1 MRWDYEKGYREGQK
15 EAIQTVLKII
25 ENDNSKEDLNEIKRN
40 VEFLMGVYDNIHS
53 MYSKDSPFR

>member
-25 ENDNSKEDLNEIKRN
+25 ENDNNKENLKEMKKN
-40 VEFLMGVYDNIHS
+40 VEFLMDVYDNIHS